1 MFATLRG
8 QRPRDVDV
16 PTTSIRREIDSWRLA
31 IRSALQ
37 RAIFTWA
44 ELNGDELRFAVK
56 VSTQLWALCI
66 LRQSI
71 LARISQLLEKRRDT
85 EGDLKWVGRALG
97 AFTHYEL

>member
-1 MFATLRG
+1 MVSEAELQDQHFRL
-8 QRPRDVDV
+8 
-16 PTTSIRREIDSWRLA
+16 TTSIRREVDYWRLA

-37 RAIFTWA
+37 RAVFTWA

-66 LRQSI
+66 LRQTT
-71 LARISQLLEKRRDT
+71 LERVSQLLTKRRDI
-85 EGDLKWVGRALG
+85 EDDLKWVGRALG